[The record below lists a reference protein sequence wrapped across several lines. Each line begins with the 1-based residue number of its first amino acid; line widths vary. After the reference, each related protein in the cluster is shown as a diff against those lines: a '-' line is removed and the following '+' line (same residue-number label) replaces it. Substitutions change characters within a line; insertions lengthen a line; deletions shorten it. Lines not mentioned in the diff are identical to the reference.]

1 MRHESPSTTSLIFGV
16 FSTLISVAAGSLPG
30 VASEIGRPTAFEQAI
45 HPAQACTNGLAQ
57 SSTPDLRP
65 GAPPDSTP
73 DLRDEPATTVL
84 DSGEVQSV
92 LGKQVRS
99 SADENMGRVVDVLV
113 DRDGHVRGAV
123 IDFGGFLGVGSRK
136 IAVDWNVLRFSPD
149 ADKSNRITL
158 ELTRD
163 QVKAAPEFREGKPVV
178 VLSALGVL
186 LPFPSSKQPLPPNQ
200 SLSSDK
206 PLSSGKS
213 SPASKSHKS
222 RKSER

>member
-16 FSTLISVAAGSLPG
+16 FSTLIVVAAGSLPG
-30 VASEIGRPTAFEQAI
+30 VASEIGRPTAFEHAI
-45 HPAQACTNGLAQ
+45 HPAQPWTSGLAQ

-65 GAPPDSTP
+65 SATPDSTP

-149 ADKSNRITL
+149 ADKNNRITL

-186 LPFPSSKQPLPPNQ
+186 LPFPSSKPPMPP
-200 SLSSDK
+200 SPPLSSDRS
-206 PLSSGKS
+206 LSSGKS
-213 SPASKSHKS
+213 HSSKSHKS
-222 RKSER
+222 HKSER